1 MKSCFLFLSKKMS
14 AENTDVFLN
23 ISERQSNIRRNDGVR
38 TFSITQNKCYLPE
51 APFTSDQETNIKITS
66 GEHDINQLRDTY
78 LDMTFTAV
86 VSINVNI
93 ANAENSRIFV
103 GWKNSTECL
112 RQLQVL
118 NMNTDTKYIQ
128 RECAKEGFLM
138 GTYKSQEE
146 KRNNPFAHSLYSDVE
161 YGINS
166 ISGGYYDL
174 TSTLAANTQVE
185 VTLHAIVPITDLLVF
200 KEFDEIPG
208 LLGDITLKF
217 YINKNSLVWAQVD
230 PKKYYDRIQ
239 IQSGSSNRRD
249 DLYNQQPYD
258 RRFIQAGRSGII
270 FTSYD
275 DTNIEKI
282 IATGPGTLTV
292 HSLTCTRCVCECY
305 GFNVLDNAKK
315 QLVTLYQNPFIIP
328 AKQVDVMNFPNVITT
343 DTTLPTT
350 QYYIGD
356 LGVPLRNVSDIMLVF
371 PMNTTDQ
378 TVFINPMLE
387 KVQLK
392 INGKQ
397 FPKEAFADTYG
408 ARFCAIQVRAGY
420 TLKYVEMDKEWLD
433 SISHS
438 LILSD
443 SVLFDDRVGFWTV
456 SDQTSF
462 VMRFQVERNSSIDR
476 QIFYDGIESG
486 PESVNIQLSFQTT
499 TNTQANIMKRSPQIW
514 LVRDTYWTADSKN
527 GLQYIRYGTPSLA

>member
-86 VSINVNI
+86 VSLSTDI

-275 DTNIEKI
+275 DTNSEN
-282 IATGPGTLTV
+282 IATGSGTLTV